1 MLSRTIRNRLK
12 PPAWFTENKRLQ
24 AAILACAALLCADIV
39 LSVLLAPPAGG
50 GLAEREARYSQ
61 LKKLRTEAILF
72 QKQHRELAGLKAGI
86 PEQKDMPLLVKDLV
100 QTARNLHLVVS
111 PINYDIPKR
120 SGDELVLL
128 AFTFPA
134 EGRYADIKRFIYE
147 VETSD
152 RLVGIQDLKLDSNEG
167 RVKLDLKLVTY
178 VKGQ

>member
-1 MLSRTIRNRLK
+1 MLSLPIRNLK
-12 PPAWFTENKRLQ
+12 PPAWLAQNKRLRT
-24 AAILACAALLCADIV
+24 AILGFVALLCLD
-39 LSVLLAPPAGG
+39 LLLYAFLAFPSGG

-72 QKQHRELAGLKAGI
+72 QKQHKELAGLKAGI

-100 QTARNLHLVVS
+100 QEARKLNLVVS
-111 PINYDIPKR
+111 PISYDIPKR
-120 SGDELVLL
+120 SGNELVML

-152 RLVGIQDLKLDSNEG
+152 RLVGIQDMKLDSNEG
-167 RVKLDLKLVTY
+167 RVKLGLKLVTY